1 MIGSGM
7 FRSLPDRPGKAMTKK
22 KILVSVAVMAVLVGL
37 YAAAGFYGVPRLVRS
52 QVTELFQRDYGRT
65 VSLGEVRFNPFTFE
79 FEARDFS
86 VPDADGTRM
95 LGFDRFYVNFESS
108 SLWHRAWTFAEIDL
122 DAPYVK
128 LVQRPDGAINL
139 LDLVPATDEA
149 PVTAEEETGIPSLW
163 IADFKVSAGQVDI
176 EDLARTQPFATTLA
190 PVTFELADFRTTG
203 AGNSFAFTAGSDL
216 AGRLAVEGEFGVD
229 PLSSRGSLTLTEL
242 QATAVSE
249 YLGELLPVTLQG
261 GVIDLGFNYEFELTG
276 DPLRLV
282 IDMPSLTVRDL
293 VTQAHGYSVP
303 WRIGSVA
310 LSGTRADLAASS
322 VVIGQVEVRDADA
335 PLWRD
340 ASGIH
345 LPGALG
351 IGAAVVGD
359 GAGPASPPEPSPGT
373 QDAAPAPAWTV
384 SVPVIRFANLRL
396 PAEDR
401 TLQPAAASELLV
413 ETVELG
419 DFAMPAQA
427 PLKVQ
432 ATVSVGTGGRLVVGG
447 EATLDPVTANVDVK
461 VQDLNL
467 KPVQAYLKDT
477 TDLLFDSGA
486 VSSEGRVQLE
496 GTDPLQLTYEG
507 DVSVA
512 DLKTRDRPLKE
523 DFVKWKSLDIGGIR
537 YSSEPARLAIR
548 EIVAHQPYLRLV
560 LAENGITNIEA
571 VLDPEAAAAKAATIA
586 AERAASDGKKKKQDE
601 DETPDPAVEKKEPA
615 ATSEPG
621 MAITIGNTRIVDGN
635 ANFADFTVK
644 PNFQI
649 AMEQLNG
656 FIKGSSSDPASRSE
670 LKLDGQVDR
679 YAPVHIAGQLNL
691 LAPATYIDIEGD
703 FSNIDLTSFNPY
715 STKFIGYQIAK
726 GKLSIDTSYK
736 VENDQ
741 LAALHSVKVDQL
753 EFGEK
758 IDSPDAIGL
767 PVKLAVALLKDSQG
781 VIQIDLPVEGTVD
794 DPQFKLGPVI
804 WKAFVGLLTKIVTA
818 PFALL
823 GNLFG
828 GGEDLSYIDFMPG
841 SADLSGEA
849 TEKAATLRKALTERP
864 ALKLDIPWTA
874 VPALDRPVLEAAAW
888 ESALNAAADPEKG
901 NPEAWKSDRQAYL
914 RRLERLYEQQQG
926 QKPEIPKPPKPA
938 EGEAKADPVEFA
950 IGQLE
955 PGLKATVTV
964 GAEQLEE
971 LAQARA
977 IAVRNALLGEEG
989 LDAERV
995 FVSRK
1000 DEAEAAGEAVR
1011 MTLSLE

>member
-1 MIGSGM
+1 
-7 FRSLPDRPGKAMTKK
+7 MTKK
-22 KILVSVAVMAVLVGL
+22 KILASVAVLAVLVGL
-37 YAAAGFYGVPRLVRS
+37 YAASGFYGVPRLVRS
-52 QVTELFQRDYGRT
+52 QVTDLFAQEYGRT
-65 VSLGEVRFNPFTFE
+65 IGLGEVRFNPFTFE

-95 LGFDRFYVNFESS
+95 LGFSRFYLNFEAA
-108 SLWHRAWTFAEIDL
+108 SLWHRAWTFAAIDL
-122 DAPYVK
+122 DSPYVK

-149 PVTAEEETGIPSLW
+149 PAGPRQETEIPSLW
-163 IADFKVSAGQVDI
+163 IADLQVTAGQVDI
-176 EDLARTQPFATTLA
+176 EDRARTEPFATALA
-190 PVTFELADFRTTG
+190 PVTFELADFRTAG
-203 AGNSFAFTAGSDL
+203 SGNSFAFTAGSDL
-216 AGRLAVEGEFGVD
+216 AGRVAVEGQFGVD
-229 PLSSRGSLTLTEL
+229 PLSSRGSLTLAEL

-261 GVIDLGFNYEFELTG
+261 GVIDLGFDYEFELTG
-276 DPLRLV
+276 DPVKLV

-293 VTQAHGYSVP
+293 VTQAHGYPVP

-310 LSGTRADLAASS
+310 LSATRADLAARSA
-322 VVIGQVEVRDADA
+322 VIGQVEVQDADA
-335 PLWRD
+335 PVWRD
-340 ASGIH
+340 AGGIH

-351 IGAAVVGD
+351 IGAATVGD
-359 GAGPASPPEPSPGT
+359 GAGRAGPPEPSPGT
-373 QDAAPAPAWTV
+373 QDATPAPAWTV
-384 SVPVIRFANLRL
+384 SVPVIRFANLRF

-447 EATLDPVTANVDVK
+447 EATLDPVTAHLDVT
-461 VQDLNL
+461 VQDLDL

-486 VSSEGRVQLE
+486 LSSEGRVQLE

-548 EIVAHQPYLRLV
+548 EIVARQPYLRLV

-571 VLDPEAAAAKAATIA
+571 VLDPEAAATKAAAIA
-586 AERAASDGKKKKQDE
+586 AERAAAADGKKKRD
-601 DETPDPAVEKKEPA
+601 DDDTPKPAVQEKEPA
-615 ATSEPG
+615 ATSGPG
-621 MAITIGNTRIVDGN
+621 TAISIASTRIVDGN
-635 ANFADFTVK
+635 ANFADFTVE
-644 PNFQI
+644 PDFQI

-656 FIKGSSSDPASRSE
+656 FIKGSSSDPAARSQLE
-670 LKLDGQVDR
+670 LQGQVDR

-691 LAPATYIDIEGD
+691 LSPATYIDIKGD

-741 LAALHSVKVDQL
+741 LEALHAVKLDQL

-781 VIQIDLPVEGTVD
+781 VIQLDLPVTGSVD
-794 DPQFKLGPVI
+794 DPQFKIGPVI
-804 WKAFVGLLTKIVTA
+804 WQAFVGLLTKIVTA

-841 SADLSGEA
+841 SAELSA
-849 TEKAATLRKALTERP
+849 VAMEKVATLRKALAERP

-874 VPALDRPVLEAAAW
+874 VPAIDRPVLEAAAW

-901 NPEAWKSDRQAYL
+901 NAEAWKSDREAYL

-926 QKPEIPKPPKPA
+926 QAPEIPKPPKP
-938 EGEAKADPVEFA
+938 EKGEAKADPVEFA
-950 IGQLE
+950 IEQLE
-955 PGLKATVTV
+955 PGVKAGVTV
-964 GAEQLEE
+964 GAEQIEE

-977 IAVRNALLGEEG
+977 VAVRNALLGDAG

-1000 DEAEAAGEAVR
+1000 DEAEAAGEAIR
-1011 MTLSLE
+1011 MTLTLE

>member
-1 MIGSGM
+1 MIL
-7 FRSLPDRPGKAMTKK
+7 FATAQARPRRPRTTMTKK
-22 KILVSVAVMAVLVGL
+22 KLLILVAVVAALVGL
-37 YAAAGFYGVPRLVRS
+37 YALAGFYGVPRLVRS

-65 VSLGEVRFNPFTFE
+65 VTLGEVRFNPFTFE
-79 FEARDFS
+79 FEARDLS

-108 SLWHRAWTFAEIDL
+108 SLWHRAWTFAEIGL

-149 PVTAEEETGIPSLW
+149 PVEPEEETGIPSLW
-163 IADFKVSAGQVDI
+163 IADLNVTAGQVDI
-176 EDLARTQPFATTLA
+176 EDRARTEPFATTLT

-203 AGNSFAFTAGSDL
+203 SGNSFAFTAGSDR
-216 AGRLAVEGEFGVD
+216 AGRLAVEGNFGVD
-229 PLSSRGSLTLTEL
+229 PLTSRGSLTLADL
-242 QATAVSE
+242 QGTAISD
-249 YLGELLPVTLQG
+249 YLGEVLPVTLNS
-261 GVIDLGFNYEFELTG
+261 GVINLAFNYDFELAGEPFT
-276 DPLRLV
+276 LRLE
-282 IDMPSLTVRDL
+282 MPELTVRDL
-293 VTQAHGYSVP
+293 ETVAKGHDVP
-303 WRIGSVA
+303 WQVPAVDVRD
-310 LSGTRADLAASS
+310 TRVDLAARTIT
-322 VVIGQVEVRDADA
+322 VGAIEVRDASA
-335 PLWRD
+335 PSWLD
-340 ASGIH
+340 ASGFNA
-345 LPGALG
+345 PGVVPREPT
-351 IGAAVVGD
+351 AA
-359 GAGPASPPEPSPGT
+359 AAQAP
-373 QDAAPAPAWTV
+373 AAPPAGQPAATEAEGDWSV
-384 SVPVIRFANLRL
+384 SIPSIRVLNTRVPF
-396 PAEDR
+396 EDR
-401 TLQPAAASELLV
+401 TLASPLALEFNAKELEVQGFAVPAAE
-413 ETVELG
+413 
-419 DFAMPAQA
+419 
-427 PLKVQ
+427 PLRVT
-432 ATVSVGTGGRLVVGG
+432 ATVASGAGG
-447 EATLDPVTANVDVK
+447 EFSASGALQLEPLTFDGEVSVRALDLT
-461 VQDLNL
+461 
-467 KPVQAYLKDT
+467 PVQAYLKDT

-486 VSSEGRVQLE
+486 LSSEGRVRLAAL
-496 GTDPLQLTYEG
+496 DPL
-507 DVSVA
+507 DVSFEGQVSVN
-512 DLKTRDRPLKE
+512 DLKTRDRPLEE
-523 DFVKWKSLDIGGIR
+523 DFVKWKALDIQGIE
-537 YSSEPARLAIR
+537 YSSEPAKLAVR
-548 EIVAHQPYLRLV
+548 EIVARQPYLRLV

-571 VLDPEAAAAKAATIA
+571 VLDPKAAAAKASAIA
-586 AERAASDGKKKKQDE
+586 AERAAADDKKKKQKPDQDE
-601 DETPDPAVEKKEPA
+601 APAPARKETKQA
-615 ATSEPG
+615 ATTEPG

-635 ANFADFTVK
+635 ANFADFTVE
-644 PNFQI
+644 PDFQI

-656 FIKGSSSDPASRSE
+656 FIKGSSSDPAARSQVE
-670 LKLDGQVDR
+670 IEGQVDR

-691 LAPATYIDIEGD
+691 LSPATYIDIQGD

-758 IDSPDAIGL
+758 IESPDAIGL
-767 PVKLAVALLKDSQG
+767 PVKLAVALLKDSRG
-781 VIQIDLPVEGTVD
+781 VIELDLPVEGTVD

-818 PFALL
+818 PFAVL

-828 GGEDLSYIDFMPG
+828 GGEDLSYIDFPPG
-841 SADLSGEA
+841 STQLSAEA
-849 TEKAATLRKALTERP
+849 AGKIETLRKALAERP

-874 VPALDRPVLEAAAW
+874 VPALDRPVMEEAAW
-888 ESALNAAADPEKG
+888 EAALSAASDPDKGAA
-901 NPEAWKSDRQAYL
+901 EAWKADREAYL
-914 RRLERLYEQQQG
+914 RRLERMYEQQNG

-950 IGQLE
+950 IAQLE
-955 PGLKATVTV
+955 PGLKAAVTV
-964 GAEQLEE
+964 GTEQLEE